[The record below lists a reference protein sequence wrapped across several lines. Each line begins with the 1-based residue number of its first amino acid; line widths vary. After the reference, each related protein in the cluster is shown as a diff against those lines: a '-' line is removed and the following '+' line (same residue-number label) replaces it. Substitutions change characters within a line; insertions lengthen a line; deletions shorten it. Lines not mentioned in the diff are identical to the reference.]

1 VVTSVVDVPEEL
13 CDLNILTFIPLY
25 GAQVVTSVV
34 DVPEEVCD
42 LNPTKLCRFTTRLV
56 PSLTPDEQCTVVPK
70 EGYYF

>member
-1 VVTSVVDVPEEL
+1 
-13 CDLNILTFIPLY
+13 
-25 GAQVVTSVV
+25 VTSVV

-70 EGYYF
+70 EGYYFLEDFLGFFEKSFSSSEGIYSI